1 MECEDLN
8 ESIERAY
15 IRIKIYLKLLTKF
28 LFVIFLPYVDYTQK
42 GAQHFNIENLLSFCI
57 KIYLED

>member
-15 IRIKIYLKLLTKF
+15 IRIKD
-28 LFVIFLPYVDYTQK
+28 LFEVTDKILICDFPSHTSTIPK
-42 GAQHFNIENLLSFCI
+42 GYSILILICCHFVS